1 MWEANTIDISWL
13 HIRTHGVSLSF
24 VGKLVL
30 ETGLLVGKLQF
41 SLSSLLL
48 TLQLLL
54 LVLPGARERR
64 GRRGGCG
71 VLMDA

>member
-1 MWEANTIDISWL
+1 MWEANTIDVSWL
-13 HIRTHGVSLSF
+13 HIHTHGVSLSL

-30 ETGLLVGKLQF
+30 ETGLLVGKLQL

-54 LVLPGARERR
+54 LVLPGARE
-64 GRRGGCG
+64 
-71 VLMDA
+71 